1 MPEYLIPAETFKK
14 ITEEGLSSVIKS
26 ARTARGRGWGFS
38 LMEKAPVF
46 FSDGTYAWLIRIT
59 GGADR
64 KAWDHALAP
73 IFEVAIPYKE
83 GRLPSSKAV
92 SEECKAFFK
101 SLDKSFVSGGERI
114 FLLANGAEG
123 SITYTLNPASS
134 DFIPIAQKRF
144 SIKPKDLPQREFKL
158 FKALT
163 SQA

>member
-1 MPEYLIPAETFKK
+1 MPEYLIPQETFKK

-26 ARTARGRGWGFS
+26 ARTARGRGWDFA
-38 LMEKAPVF
+38 LMEKAPVC

-64 KAWDHALAP
+64 KAWDKAIAP
-73 IFEVAIPYKE
+73 IFEVEIPYKE
-83 GRLPSSKAV
+83 GRLPSSRAI

-101 SLDKSFVSGGERI
+101 SLNTFADGGERI

-123 SITYTLNPASS
+123 AITHTLNPTQSH
-134 DFIPIAQKRF
+134 FIPIAQKRF

-163 SQA
+163 PQA

>member
-1 MPEYLIPAETFKK
+1 MPEYLIPDETMKK
-14 ITEEGLSSVIKS
+14 ITEEGLSSVLKS
-26 ARTARGRGWGFS
+26 ARTARGRGWDFA
-38 LMEKAPVF
+38 LMSKAPVC
-46 FSDGTYAWLIRIT
+46 FSDNTYAWLIRIT

-101 SLDKSFVSGGERI
+101 SLNTFVAGGERI
-114 FLLANGAEG
+114 LLLANGAEG
-123 SITYTLNPASS
+123 SITHTLNPA
-134 DFIPIAQKRF
+134 DRFIPIAQKRF
-144 SIKPKDLPQREFKL
+144 SIKPKDLPQREFEL

-163 SQA
+163 PQA

>member
-1 MPEYLIPAETFKK
+1 MTMPEYLIPAETFKK

-26 ARTARGRGWGFS
+26 ARTARGRGWDFA
-38 LMEKAPVF
+38 LMEKAPVC

-101 SLDKSFVSGGERI
+101 SLNTFVAGGERI
-114 FLLANGAEG
+114 LLLANGAEG
-123 SITYTLNPASS
+123 SISHTLNPA
-134 DFIPIAQKRF
+134 DRFIPIAQKRF

-163 SQA
+163 PQA

>member
-1 MPEYLIPAETFKK
+1 MPEYLIPAETMKK
-14 ITEEGLSSVIKS
+14 ITEEGLSSVLKS
-26 ARTARGRGWGFS
+26 ARTARGRGWDFA
-38 LMEKAPVF
+38 LMSKAPVC
-46 FSDGTYAWLIRIT
+46 FSDNTYAWLIRIT

-83 GRLPSSKAV
+83 GRLPRSQAV

-101 SLDKSFVSGGERI
+101 SLNTFADGGERI

-123 SITYTLNPASS
+123 SITHTLNPADSS
-134 DFIPIAQKRF
+134 FIPIAQKRF
-144 SIKPKDLPQREFKL
+144 SIKPKDLPQREFEL

-163 SQA
+163 PQA